1 METATGHN
9 RSSIHQ
15 FQLISELTKHLR
27 LLSAGVLAM
36 LLSSSAMA
44 ALVVPDVVKM
54 PGSQPEDAVANIQ
67 LSSDCMSCHQSG
79 TPTVTIGHDWRG
91 SAMSHAGRDP
101 LYWATVAIAEQVFD
115 GAGDLC
121 IRCHTM
127 RGWQGGESTPTDA
140 STLSEANAADG
151 VGCDICH
158 KMTNPDGS
166 EYAGV
171 QNAPFI
177 ANDGGTP
184 PVGHYG
190 AAQLALSGSTEKL
203 GPYTDTAPWHP
214 WNPSMFHRNVDFCG
228 SCHDVSNP
236 VVGDLAPNNGVQI
249 PLPPG
254 DAGTKFGG
262 TTLEQKAA
270 FNYFPYQYGVV
281 ERTYSEYKSSAF
293 PTLPV
298 SDYNTLPAD
307 LKDGSIQRTYD
318 AALLAGKGGD
328 YADGDTRYFSCQSC
342 HMRPVEGLGANV
354 PGAPARNDLPSHDL
368 TGGNFWLSDLVQYM
382 ASQDTL
388 LFGSGLSALE
398 TSGLVAGA
406 DRARDNLNKS
416 ASLDVAG
423 NTLKIVNLTGH
434 KLISGYPEGRR
445 MWLNTTWKDGS
456 GATLREDGAYG
467 PLTVAFDVN
476 DDGNVDGGDVVNT
489 ILDLNDPNT
498 KFYEVH
504 GAVSQEWAD
513 KLVNAAGFSA
523 ALPLTYNR
531 VTGAVEKTLGDVAT
545 QSPGTALET
554 FHFVLN
560 NTVIKD
566 NRIPPYG
573 MRYDDAAERSILPVP
588 DSQYG
593 NPGAGGVYNYWD
605 EFTLNPP
612 VGAVTATIN
621 LMYQSTSWE
630 YVSFLYLANNG
641 AVLFLA
647 NEGTNLLDGWLNSG
661 MSPPHVMAS
670 TTWSAGPDT
679 DGDGVPDAND
689 NCIEVANADQR
700 DTDNDGYGNIC
711 DADFNNDGI
720 VDASDLAYFRSRYR
734 TTDPDANLNGN
745 GIVDAGDLSI
755 FRSLYMK
762 PPGPGGL
769 H

>member
-1 METATGHN
+1 METAIDHN
-9 RSSIHQ
+9 RCSTNQIQSI
-15 FQLISELTKHLR
+15 SGLTKHVCLF
-27 LLSAGVLAM
+27 SAGILVM
-36 LLSSSAMA
+36 LLSSWIIA
-44 ALVVPDVVKM
+44 APVVPDVVKM
-54 PGSQPEDAVANIQ
+54 PGSQPEDAVANIE
-67 LSSDCMSCHQSG
+67 LSSNCMFCHQDD
-79 TPTVTIGHDWRG
+79 TPTVTLGHDWRG

-127 RGWQGGESTPTDA
+127 RGWQTGESTPTDA

-166 EYAGV
+166 EHAGV
-171 QNAPFI
+171 QNEPFI

-190 AAQLALSGSTEKL
+190 AAQLVLSDSTAKL
-203 GPYTDTAPWHP
+203 GPYTDASPQHNWQ
-214 WNPSMFHRNVDFCG
+214 PSMFHRNVDFCG

-236 VVGDLAPNNGVQI
+236 VVGDLAPNNGAQI
-249 PLPPG
+249 PLPSG
-254 DAGTKFGG
+254 DAGTRFGG

-298 SDYNTLPAD
+298 SDFNTLPTD
-307 LKDGSIQRTYD
+307 LKDGSIQHTYD

-328 YADGDTRYFSCQSC
+328 YNDGTTRYFSCQSC
-342 HMRPVEGLGANV
+342 HMRPVEGLGANMSGLSV
-354 PGAPARNDLPSHDL
+354 RNDLPSHDL
-368 TGGNFWLSDLVQYM
+368 TGGNFWLSDLIQYM
-382 ASQDTL
+382 DSQGTL

-398 TSGLVAGA
+398 TSGLIAGA
-406 DRARDNLNKS
+406 DRARDNLSNS
-416 ASLDVAG
+416 ASLEVTG

-445 MWLNTTWKDGS
+445 MWLNITWKDGS

-476 DDGNVDGGDVVNT
+476 EDGNVDGGDAVNT
-489 ILDLNDPNT
+489 ILDLHDPNT
-498 KFYEVH
+498 KLYEVH

-513 KLVNAAGFSA
+513 KLVNAAGFNPTI
-523 ALPLTYNR
+523 PLTYNR

-545 QSPGTALET
+545 QGPGTALET

-593 NPGAGGVYNYWD
+593 DPGAGGVYNYWD
-605 EFTLNPP
+605 EFTMNPP
-612 VGAVTATIN
+612 AGAVTATIN

-630 YVSFLYLANNG
+630 YVSFLSLANNG
-641 AVLFLA
+641 TVEKLA
-647 NEGTNLLDGWLNSG
+647 NEGANLLDGWLNSG
-661 MSPPHVMAS
+661 MSPPYVMAS
-670 TTWSAGPDT
+670 TTWSTGPDT
-679 DGDGVPDAND
+679 DGDGVPDTGD
-689 NCIEVANADQR
+689 NCTEVANADQR

-711 DADFNNDGI
+711 DGDFNNDSI
-720 VDASDLAYFRSRYR
+720 VNASDLAYFRSRYI

-762 PPGPGGL
+762 PPGPSGL
-769 H
+769 N